1 MFFLFIFVLANQT
14 SRNMTEKTE
23 RYRAISEVAA
33 LLRESTQKRL
43 VDSYTGDEESPVA
56 AVEYYNVVFDK
67 QEHEDVKRAL
77 LKMCNEV

>member
-1 MFFLFIFVLANQT
+1 
-14 SRNMTEKTE
+14 MTEKTE

-43 VDSYTGDEESPVA
+43 VDRHTGDEEFPVA

-67 QEHEDVKRAL
+67 QEHESVKRAFL
-77 LKMCNEV
+77 RLCSEI